1 MTNIKTA
8 KRIPFLVN
16 ITYKFDSAIIE
27 QTFSFQTTNKKYLKY
42 AYDQRYCLMRK
53 IEKLIEKELLSNL
66 SYIGRV
72 EDEDKIKILYRND
85 FGKFDA
91 ASKIVNC
98 EFYLPPFNGC
108 KYCTKCETQGDF
120 LYCKEKKKHYDY
132 NGIKN
137 CPVFNSVN
145 EIIT

>member
-27 QTFSFQTTNKKYLKY
+27 QAFSFQTTNKKYLKY

-66 SYIGRV
+66 S
-72 EDEDKIKILYRND
+72 
-85 FGKFDA
+85 
-91 ASKIVNC
+91 
-98 EFYLPPFNGC
+98 
-108 KYCTKCETQGDF
+108 
-120 LYCKEKKKHYDY
+120 
-132 NGIKN
+132 
-137 CPVFNSVN
+137 
-145 EIIT
+145 